1 MNSEE
6 YFNCKIIYNTILNLL
21 PTNNKYEQWGNI
33 ATIKDFI
40 LFAILPIAHS
50 EHKSNLKYQK
60 VLEKLCN
67 EINEKYEI
75 IVHPNE
81 LITKKEYLSYFKDQA
96 GYKCEILD
104 ELVMSQLL
112 NICPKLF
119 NEENYI
125 TPRCCDIVMHELN

>member
-6 YFNCKIIYNTILNLL
+6 YINCKTLYNIILDLL
-21 PTNNKYEQWGNI
+21 PKNNNYEQRGDI

-50 EHKSNLKYQK
+50 EYKPILEYQK
-60 VLEKLCN
+60 VLEKICN

-75 IVHPNE
+75 IVQPNQ
-81 LITKKEYLSYFKDQA
+81 LIAKKEYLYYFKDRA

-104 ELVMSQLL
+104 ELIMSQLL

-119 NEENYI
+119 NENKYI
-125 TPRCCDIVMHELN
+125 ISYDMLIVMSELN